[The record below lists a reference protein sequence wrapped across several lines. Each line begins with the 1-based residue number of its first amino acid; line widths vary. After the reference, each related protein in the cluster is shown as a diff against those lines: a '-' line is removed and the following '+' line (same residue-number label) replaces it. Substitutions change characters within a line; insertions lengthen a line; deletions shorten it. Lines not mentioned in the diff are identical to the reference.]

1 MKKPNN
7 IEDKDIE
14 MKYNYLVEKLKLKGI
29 IVNGYT
35 VTEPEIISD
44 GEHNE
49 DNIIEIKQENDEE
62 FNR

>member
-1 MKKPNN
+1 
-7 IEDKDIE
+7 

-49 DNIIEIKQENDEE
+49 DNIIEIKQENGEE
-62 FNR
+62 SNR